1 MVCLGPTVIS
11 SLPWVPPTQLRLCLT
26 YTGMA
31 TYAGMHHYMHRV
43 EGVPYLA
50 TTAYVV
56 RHKAEVTIRRDKAED
71 AVTLPL
77 LVPHTGVE
85 GDIIKQP
92 KDDGKDDTDTL
103 LKIIPG
109 VHE

>member
-1 MVCLGPTVIS
+1 
-11 SLPWVPPTQLRLCLT
+11 
-26 YTGMA
+26 MA

-92 KDDGKDDTDTL
+92 DYSEDDTDTL
-103 LKIIPG
+103 LKQIPG

>member
-1 MVCLGPTVIS
+1 MPDIHRYGYLCRGNVQTVYCIGCMD
-11 SLPWVPPTQLRLCLT
+11 V
-26 YTGMA
+26 
-31 TYAGMHHYMHRV
+31 
-43 EGVPYLA
+43 YLA
-50 TTAYVV
+50 ATAYVV
-56 RHKAEVTIRRDKAED
+56 GHQSEVTIRRDKAED

-92 KDDGKDDTDTL
+92 DDGEDDTNIL

>member
-1 MVCLGPTVIS
+1 MLVCMTIL
-11 SLPWVPPTQLRLCLT
+11 
-26 YTGMA
+26 
-31 TYAGMHHYMHRV
+31 HRV

-92 KDDGKDDTDTL
+92 DDCKDGTDTL

>member
-1 MVCLGPTVIS
+1 MLVCITIL
-11 SLPWVPPTQLRLCLT
+11 
-26 YTGMA
+26 
-31 TYAGMHHYMHRV
+31 HRV

-92 KDDGKDDTDTL
+92 DDDGKDDTDTL